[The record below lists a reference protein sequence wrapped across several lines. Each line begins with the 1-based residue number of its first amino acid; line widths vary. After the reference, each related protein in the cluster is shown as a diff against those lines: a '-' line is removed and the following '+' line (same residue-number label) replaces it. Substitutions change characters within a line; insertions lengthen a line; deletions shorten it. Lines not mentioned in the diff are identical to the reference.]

1 MLFQKNRVLCSVFA
15 VVVLLSC
22 CSHGIAWGMQGD
34 TVVILDA
41 GHGGEDGGAVAA
53 DGTPES
59 GINLQITKKL
69 EWLLLFTG
77 YHSILTRE
85 GDEAVYSPEA
95 TTLRQKKVSDLKNRV
110 ALINGTENAF
120 VISIHQNSLP
130 SHPNVHGAKVF
141 FNTILPAA
149 QAGSSVQET
158 LNLAVN
164 PGNERPVTAIDSTIY
179 LMKES
184 VRPAILVECGFLSNP
199 AESKQLQDPSYQTRL
214 VTAIAAGFIAFD
226 TGDRGSTY
234 EE

>member
-1 MLFQKNRVLCSVFA
+1 MLFQKKRILCPILA
-15 VVVLLSC
+15 ILVLLGC
-22 CSHGIAWGMQGD
+22 CSPTVAWGVRGEKI
-34 TVVILDA
+34 VILDA

-77 YHSILTRE
+77 YHPVLTRE
-85 GDEAVYSPEA
+85 GEEAVYSSEA

-110 ALINGTENAF
+110 ALINATENAF

-130 SHPNVHGAKVF
+130 SHPKVHGAKVF
-141 FNTILPAA
+141 YNTVLPAA
-149 QAGSSVQET
+149 QAGSTVQEK

-184 VRPAILVECGFLSNP
+184 LRPAILVECGFMSNP
-199 AESKQLQDPSYQTRL
+199 SESKRLQDPSYQIRL
-214 VTAIAAGFIAFD
+214 AAAITAGYIAFD